1 MNVHGSWGITHHHAA
16 SHRPHGPPD
25 VSGGPDDFA
34 WRALEKATDKKRS
47 DLLADIVSHPKGAP
61 SVEEL
66 DYMNPNL
73 SEAAIRRHLQVL
85 EDVDVIT
92 RSELEA
98 GERLW
103 DYPYQ
108 FYSLTDAAHELFD
121 RNGLFPKEAW
131 QRQYQ
136 SVTKTERITDLK
148 RMPRPD

>member
-1 MNVHGSWGITHHHAA
+1 MQPATD
-16 SHRPHGPPD
+16 PTDQPD

-47 DLLADIVSHPKGAP
+47 DLLADIVGHPTGAP

-66 DYMNPNL
+66 DYMNPDL
-73 SEAAIRRHLQVL
+73 SEDAIRRHLQEL

-92 RSELEA
+92 RSELEP
-98 GERLW
+98 GERLR

-108 FYSLTDAAHELFD
+108 FYSLTDAARELFD

-136 SVTKTERITDLK
+136 SVTKTERIKALE